1 MAAFQPRLAFPTPSS
16 LPRSYYLGHHAA
28 GLAKMRTLLSQI
40 DLVIECRDYRIP
52 LTSRNPMFEEALR
65 GRERVVVYTKKDL
78 GTPPD
83 QDRATEEKTHSL
95 LRSFHSPS
103 PVLFSDHRSPKDAK
117 TILRHVRSAAHARA
131 ALTGSHLLVV
141 GMPNIGKSS
150 LLNALR
156 REGTGRGKVAPTGAQ
171 PGITRKIG
179 TGVKIIDPEPPSSSS
194 SSDNPGGAPAVASG
208 GTAGVYLLDTPGVFI
223 PYVPSADHM
232 LKLALCGCVKDTI
245 IPPFLLA
252 DFLLYH
258 LNLVNPDLYAQY
270 HHPTNEIFALLDA
283 IARKTGRLLKG
294 GDPDLEAAALWM
306 VQRWRAGHLGRFVLD
321 EVSEHALER
330 YKNGVVGGGADG
342 EGAKSQSQMRKVA
355 KEAARARARSRRS
368 GSGA

>member
-1 MAAFQPRLAFPTPSS
+1 
-16 LPRSYYLGHHAA
+16 
-28 GLAKMRTLLSQI
+28 
-40 DLVIECRDYRIP
+40 
-52 LTSRNPMFEEALR
+52 
-65 GRERVVVYTKKDL
+65 
-78 GTPPD
+78 
-83 QDRATEEKTHSL
+83 
-95 LRSFHSPS
+95 
-103 PVLFSDHRSPKDAK
+103 
-117 TILRHVRSAAHARA
+117 
-131 ALTGSHLLVV
+131 
-141 GMPNIGKSS
+141 MPNIGKSS

-283 IARKTGRLLKG
+283 MARKTGRLLKG

-321 EVSEHALER
+321 EVSEEALER
-330 YKNGVVGGGADG
+330 YKNGVGGNANG

>member
-1 MAAFQPRLAFPTPSS
+1 MHP
-16 LPRSYYLGHHAA
+16 
-28 GLAKMRTLLSQI
+28 
-40 DLVIECRDYRIP
+40 
-52 LTSRNPMFEEALR
+52 N
-65 GRERVVVYTKKDL
+65 
-78 GTPPD
+78 
-83 QDRATEEKTHSL
+83 KTHTL

-103 PVLFSDHRSPKDAK
+103 PVLFSDHRSHRDAK

-179 TGVKIIDPEPPSSSS
+179 TGVKIIDPEPPSST
-194 SSDNPGGAPAVASG
+194 SDNPGAGPAGGG

-258 LNLVNPDLYAQY
+258 LNLVNPNLYAQY
-270 HHPTNEIFALLDA
+270 HPPTNEILELLDA
-283 IARKTGRLLKG
+283 MARKTGRLLKG

-306 VQRWRAGHLGRFVLD
+306 VQRWRAGYLGRFVLD
-321 EVSEHALER
+321 EVSEEALER
-330 YKNGVVGGGADG
+330 YKSGVVGGGAEG
-342 EGAKSQSQMRKVA
+342 EGTAKSQSQMRKVA

-368 GSGA
+368 GGSGA